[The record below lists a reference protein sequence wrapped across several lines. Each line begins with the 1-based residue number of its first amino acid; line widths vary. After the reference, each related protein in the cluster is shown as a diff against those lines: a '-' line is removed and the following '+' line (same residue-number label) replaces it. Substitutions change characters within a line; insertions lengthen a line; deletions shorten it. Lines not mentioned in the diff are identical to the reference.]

1 MIEFELPVGADYESS
16 PHQAGTEEFVFCVSG
31 RIEVGPRG
39 AEEDLGQATHSGSR
53 ATSRIATERQ
63 GGALPAHS
71 QLPEI
76 EGVSPMTAM
85 AKNYRRTSP
94 GMLHDV
100 RENARKV
107 AILYTVEVELTRLV
121 GAWIARTPE
130 LPEKLSLSRVL
141 YEDADHARLLGQR
154 LLELRV
160 AETRLEALRRR
171 TAPAFKW
178 LETLDDPDEFFDQI
192 FRVVKPALLADYR
205 RHLDAAPPYVD
216 EPSVRLMCQIVRE
229 EEEHLASGLAL
240 LAERRR
246 ARCAPLT
253 APLWDIDAEDG
264 GFIAEEWVGREPL
277 ELHSPVWPAVVEKLS
292 SEEPMPAYPEDFEEA
307 MRRCVHDLVFSE
319 TEALDIFGR
328 YAYELGDEMPWQFT
342 FESARIAWDEARHVE
357 LLLNVLERYGG
368 EIGAFPA
375 KAPGYEE
382 YVRQPTTLEKLIMVN
397 VIAEG
402 EVSTDTQTQHREAFR
417 QLGDDLSALLKDYEM
432 ADEVSK
438 GSLASA
444 GRAGSPRRT
453 DRTTRRHS
461 RAPTARSKSS
471 RAATTRRAAPS
482 PIPFVRLGVDETG
495 SGRLVNVSAKRLVG
509 FSEEE
514 IAALA
519 GDAGQTIEDVSI

>member
-1 MIEFELPVGADYESS
+1 
-16 PHQAGTEEFVFCVSG
+16 
-31 RIEVGPRG
+31 
-39 AEEDLGQATHSGSR
+39 
-53 ATSRIATERQ
+53 
-63 GGALPAHS
+63 
-71 QLPEI
+71 
-76 EGVSPMTAM
+76 MTAM

-253 APLWDIDAEDG
+253 APLWDLDAEDG

-328 YAYELGDEMPWQFT
+328 YAYELSDEMPWQFT

-432 ADEVSK
+432 ADEVSH
-438 GSLASA
+438 GQFGLRWARWLAEENGQDYAEAFASA
-444 GRAGSPRRT
+444 HRALEEF
-453 DRTTRRHS
+453 
-461 RAPTARSKSS
+461 KSS
-471 RAATTRRAAPS
+471 HDAEGEPS